1 MELKLINISSVIE
14 LRDGIAGLTK
24 LDFSVYD
31 QMGRLIVSSA
41 SEDPLSVI
49 ARDEYDNFVRSC
61 IGKAILR
68 KDFSMFKGP
77 MNQYQ
82 CFIPAQIGDEWLVLA
97 GNSFYTSAKDM
108 DDFFVSK
115 GPGYGLSSQELRS
128 WAKRMVFSGM
138 GSGSEM
144 CRNIHRLFNLLVRDN
159 HEKNLNRERYRK
171 IRTIM
176 DIFSDIDQNLTEEK
190 VFSLLCDA
198 IIFLFGGDTVS
209 IMTRTYKK
217 FTPALTAGRAK
228 EHVESIPLK
237 TDNIIVSDAVK
248 NRKPVI
254 CAEAMELLRFGYP
267 EDVTSMHI
275 FPISLKDETVGLL
288 SVFNSQFSE
297 DDIDSISKLC
307 SFAGFMLENINSKK
321 TYMRHIRDLAAID
334 IALLNFASFKDADT
348 LYEYIVEVASKYLNA
363 EKASLMLPEEDSQEL
378 FIKAVKGMNKWI
390 AKNIRVRIGEGIAGK
405 VYKEGNPMI
414 ISDIEKNL
422 STKKRP
428 NYKTGSF
435 VSVPLKIGDEAIGVL
450 NLSDK
455 LTGEVFSETD
465 MEFLRYFASYASI
478 SIKGAY
484 YYRISE
490 QMRTL
495 SVTDSLTGLFNRR
508 YFDDRLFEELQRATR
523 YDYIFSLA
531 IFDIDDFK
539 LFNDTEGHLAG
550 DEVLKAIANI
560 SRESLRSI
568 DIIARFGGEEFS
580 IIMPQTDRDEAFL
593 VTERLRKNIKELM
606 PLRWKNFPRDKI
618 TVSIGVAMFPED
630 GKDAKTLI
638 RSADMA
644 LYKAKMS
651 GKDKTVVWEIPNTP
665 SHKTPFHNAG

>member
-1 MELKLINISSVIE
+1 MDLKLIDISSVIE

-31 QMGRLIVSSA
+31 RMGRLIVSSA

-68 KDFSMFKGP
+68 KDFSIFKGT

-82 CFIPAQIGDEWLVLA
+82 CFIPTQIGDKWLILV

-115 GPGYGLSSQELRS
+115 GPGYGLSSQEMRS
-128 WAKRMVFSGM
+128 WAKKMVFSGM

-144 CRNIHRLFNLLVRDN
+144 CRNIHRLFNLIVRDN

-190 VFSLLCDA
+190 VFNLLCDA

-209 IMTRTYKK
+209 IMTRTHEK
-217 FTPALTAGRAK
+217 FTPVLSVGRAK
-228 EHVESIPLK
+228 EHVKSIPLK
-237 TDNIIVSDAVK
+237 TDTIIVSDAIK
-248 NRKPVI
+248 NRKPLI
-254 CAEAMELLRFGYP
+254 RTEAMELLRLGYP
-267 EDVTSMHI
+267 EDITSMHI
-275 FPISLKDETVGLL
+275 FPISLKDEPIGLL

-307 SFAGFMLENINSKK
+307 SFVGFMLENITSKK

-334 IALLNFASFKDADT
+334 IALLNFASFKDANT

-606 PLRWKNFPRDKI
+606 PLTWKKFPRDKI
-618 TVSIGVAMFPED
+618 TVSIGVAMFPEN

-651 GKDKTVVWEIPNTP
+651 GKDKTVVWEIPDTP
-665 SHKTPFHNAG
+665 SHKVPFHDAG